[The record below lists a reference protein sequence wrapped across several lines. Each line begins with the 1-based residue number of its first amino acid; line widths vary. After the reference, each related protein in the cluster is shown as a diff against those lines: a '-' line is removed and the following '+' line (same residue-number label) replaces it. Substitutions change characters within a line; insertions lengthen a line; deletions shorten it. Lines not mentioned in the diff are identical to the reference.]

1 MTAAGGGD
9 GILAVN
15 GGSSSLKFAVRAAE
29 PPHALRLSGTID
41 RIGSS
46 RPQLAFRGTAREVD
60 ARDLPAAG
68 DRVLEL
74 LAETAGEGAIR
85 AVGHRIVHG
94 GPGHVAPERVTQA
107 LLDDLRG
114 MSPFDPEHLPAEIA
128 LIERFRERLGD
139 VSQVACFD
147 TAFHADLPRRARI
160 LPLPR
165 RYEAKGVRRYGFHGL
180 SYAYLLEE
188 LERTAGAAAA
198 AGRVI
203 LAHLG
208 NGASLAAVLG
218 KRSIDTTMAFTPAS
232 GLPMG
237 TRSGDLDPG
246 IVWYLARTE
255 DMAPRD
261 FQNLVH
267 HRSGLLGIS
276 ETASDVRD
284 LLAAAGND
292 VRAAEAIEVFCY
304 QTRKWIGA
312 MAAALGGLDTLVFSG
327 GIGENASEIR
337 SRICRNLE
345 FLGLKLDA
353 KANAGNKDR
362 ISAGGS
368 RVAVRIIPTDEELM
382 IVRATHRTL
391 EKARTP

>member
-1 MTAAGGGD
+1 MTAAGDGD

-15 GGSSSLKFAVRAAE
+15 GGSSSLKFAVRAAD
-29 PPHALRLSGTID
+29 PPHALRFSGNID

-46 RPQLAFRGTAREVD
+46 RPHLAFRGTAREVD

-74 LAETAGEGAIR
+74 LAETAGDGAIR

-128 LIERFRERLGD
+128 LVERFRERLGD
-139 VSQVACFD
+139 VPQVACFD

-198 AGRVI
+198 GGRVI

-246 IVWYLARTE
+246 LVWYLARTE

-261 FQNLVH
+261 FQSLVH

-345 FLGLKLDA
+345 FLGLELDA
-353 KANAGNKDR
+353 EANAENKDR

-391 EKARTP
+391 EKARTS